1 MIRTVRLL
9 AELRSHLARWR
20 DQGARI
26 AFVPTMGGLHAGH
39 VSLIEL
45 ARSHAD
51 RVVST
56 VFVNPTQFGP
66 HEDFDAYPR
75 DAERDAEML
84 ANAGCDLLFLP
95 SIETMYPFGIDQA
108 VKMTVPGLSDV
119 LDGKSRPGHFD
130 GVATVVTRFFNM
142 VRPDVAVFGRKDYQ
156 QLQIIRHLVRDLA
169 FPVDVVPAVTLREPS
184 GLAMSSRNQYLSA
197 SERRVAAEIHSTL
210 LHMRE
215 QASIGFPPRG
225 IEAEAITRLQA
236 IGFEVEYAVV
246 RRSDLSVPEQSN
258 EKGLVA
264 LIAARLGKTRLIDN
278 LSFDPG

>member
-1 MIRTVRLL
+1 
-9 AELRSHLARWR
+9 
-20 DQGARI
+20 
-26 AFVPTMGGLHAGH
+26 
-39 VSLIEL
+39 
-45 ARSHAD
+45 
-51 RVVST
+51 
-56 VFVNPTQFGP
+56 
-66 HEDFDAYPR
+66 
-75 DAERDAEML
+75 
-84 ANAGCDLLFLP
+84 
-95 SIETMYPFGIDQA
+95 
-108 VKMTVPGLSDV
+108 
-119 LDGKSRPGHFD
+119 
-130 GVATVVTRFFNM
+130 
-142 VRPDVAVFGRKDYQ
+142 
-156 QLQIIRHLVRDLA
+156 
-169 FPVDVVPAVTLREPS
+169 
-184 GLAMSSRNQYLSA
+184 MSSRNQYLSA